1 MKLEIERLAYD
12 GKVVLERINQKVE
25 YGDFINLIGQN
36 GSGKSSLFK
45 ALLGI
50 TSFKGAVKKLP

>member
-25 YGDFINLIGQN
+25 YGDFINLI
-36 GSGKSSLFK
+36 
-45 ALLGI
+45 
-50 TSFKGAVKKLP
+50 VKTEVENQACSKLCWE